1 MPIPLL
7 FIGIAAA
14 TAATGIGAG
23 VSGANK
29 IKEASEIVENA
40 TYRYERAKEK
50 MEEEQEKCT
59 KKLDKLGKLKMDI
72 WVKDLKRFIT
82 VYEKINNKSK
92 VDGVLHNELISL
104 TPKELKEFRDINLGA
119 IDILAGITGS
129 IGAGA
134 LAGIGAWGGAMLLG
148 TASTGTALS
157 ALSGAAAT
165 NATLAFFGGGSL
177 AAGGLGIAGG
187 TAILGGLVAGP
198 ALAVGGLLLNSK
210 GTQSLEK
217 AYEVRREAN
226 KAIEK
231 MERAENILNETAKI
245 VQFFITEIEKIR
257 NIFLEDIE
265 KLEMIVNENN
275 GDYRLFS
282 MYERKI
288 LFRTT
293 LSIKTL
299 KELTQIQILKQSKI
313 SDEVEVNESL
323 KNDLIKQITKYEIE
337 MEKIA

>member
-29 IKEASEIVENA
+29 IKEANEIVEDA

-50 MEEEQEKCT
+50 MEEEQNNCT
-59 KKLDKLGKLKMDI
+59 NKLEKLGKVKMDI
-72 WVKDLKRFIT
+72 WTKDLKRFIML
-82 VYEKINNKSK
+82 YEKIHNKPK
-92 VDGVLHNELISL
+92 FNGELHNEFISL
-104 TPKELKEFRDINLGA
+104 TPEELKEFKDINLGA
-119 IDILAGITGS
+119 IDILAGVTGS

-187 TAILGGLVAGP
+187 TAVLGGLVAGP

-231 MERAENILNETAKI
+231 METAENILRETAKT
-245 VQFFITEIEKIR
+245 VQFFTIEIKKIR

-265 KLEMIVNENN
+265 KLEIIVNEKYC
-275 GDYRLFS
+275 DYQLFDEN
-282 MYERKI
+282 ERNI
-288 LFRTT
+288 LYRTI

-299 KELTQIQILKQSKI
+299 KELTQIQILKQSKNYEI
-313 SDEVEVNESL
+313 KLNELAKSNFKEQL
-323 KNDLIKQITKYEIE
+323 AEYKIE